1 MSPSLDVEVVMRS
14 SRWAKTLPTSAALAR
29 RAARLAVSRA
39 RIPRRAGDAKL
50 EACVVLAGDRFVRSL
65 NRRFRHRDR
74 PTNVLSFA
82 ALEGDDVRAG
92 KVVLLGDVVVA
103 FETATKEAAGQGK
116 RLAHHLSHLV
126 VHGMLH
132 LLGYDHETATAART
146 MERLEARILSELGI
160 DDPYA
165 EPRRNAPAI

>member
-1 MSPSLDVEVVMRS
+1 VSPRLDIEVVVRS
-14 SRWAKTLPTSAALAR
+14 PRWVKTLPASAALAR
-29 RAARLAVSRA
+29 KAARLAVSRA
-39 RIPRRAGDAKL
+39 RIPRRAAAARL

-82 ALEGDDVRAG
+82 ALEAGVTRGGD
-92 KVVLLGDVVVA
+92 VVPLGDVIVA
-103 FETATKEAAGQGK
+103 FETAAKEAAVEGK

-132 LLGYDHETATAART
+132 LLGYEHESVAAARM

-160 DDPYA
+160 DNPYA
-165 EPRRNAPAI
+165 ARSRNAPRP